1 MKRAF
6 EKTSKIF
13 GTIRKEIR
21 PTASGKFNCYTMMN
35 GGEQY
40 TGTIDGSMEHA
51 YALELKE
58 AGYSEVLEKPWFI
71 NTSRTTTI
79 CNGTINT

>member
-21 PTASGKFNCYTMMN
+21 PTSSGKFNCYTMTN

-58 AGYSEVLEKPWFI
+58 AGYSEVLE
-71 NTSRTTTI
+71 SR
-79 CNGTINT
+79 GL

>member
-1 MKRAF
+1 MHKVDNMKRAF

-13 GTIRKEIR
+13 GAIRKEIR

-58 AGYSEVLEKPWFI
+58 AGYHEV
-71 NTSRTTTI
+71 
-79 CNGTINT
+79 